1 MKNTMN
7 IQTETQQVQIKN
19 ETSFFA
25 INVNVLFIIMHRLRI
40 KHPFY
45 SINT

>member
-7 IQTETQQVQIKN
+7 IQTETQQAQITN
-19 ETSFFA
+19 QTSFLA
-25 INVNVLFIIMHRLRI
+25 INVNVLFVIMHRLRI